1 LRLKSLGSHRALIG
15 ILLSSVSLIGCGGGS
30 SKNNPSVVVSPVI
43 ACSSLPA
50 PSSSGAIL
58 GTQMGGARQTPL
70 TLSNTVSTM
79 VGSPGNMGLTDGAGS
94 ISRLK
99 GPYGVATDGISLY
112 VADGQSNTIR
122 RVSLATGTVCTFAG
136 TASAA
141 GGSADGVGVAASF
154 YLPSGITTDGTN
166 LYVADSGNNTIR
178 KIVIASGVV
187 STLAGTA
194 GINSAGG
201 ADGTGVVAQFH
212 TPHGI
217 TTDGTNLY
225 VADAANNTIR
235 KIVISSG
242 VVTTLA
248 GVASFGAGCNHID
261 GTGTGAQFATP
272 SGITTDGTNLYVT
285 ERCSHTVSKIVIS
298 TGQSTTIAGMPGLWG
313 YIDGAGASAQFN
325 FPSGITTDGSSLYI
339 ADESNDAIRKI
350 DIATQMVSTVA
361 GLALAN
367 TSFSSGSTGYAGS
380 TDGIGTAARFSLP
393 REITSD
399 GLSLYVTD
407 RGNHTI
413 RKIQ

>member
-1 LRLKSLGSHRALIG
+1 
-15 ILLSSVSLIGCGGGS
+15 
-30 SKNNPSVVVSPVI
+30 
-43 ACSSLPA
+43 
-50 PSSSGAIL
+50 
-58 GTQMGGARQTPL
+58 MGGARQAPL
-70 TLSNTVSTM
+70 TLTNTVSTM
-79 VGSPGNMGLTDGAGS
+79 VGSPGSMGLNDGAGS
-94 ISRLK
+94 IARLK
-99 GPYGVATDGISLY
+99 GPFGVATDGVSLY

-122 RVSLATGTVCTFAG
+122 RVNIATGTVCTFAG
-136 TASAA
+136 TANAI
-141 GGSADGVGVAASF
+141 GGSTDGVGAAASF

-178 KIVIASGVV
+178 KIVIASGMVT
-187 STLAGTA
+187 TLAGTA
-194 GINSAGG
+194 GIYSAG
-201 ADGTGVVAQFH
+201 ATDGTGAVAQFH

-261 GTGTGAQFATP
+261 GTGAGAQFATP

-339 ADESNDAIRKI
+339 ADESNDAIRKV

-367 TSFSSGSTGYAGS
+367 TAFSSGSTGYAGS
-380 TDGIGTAARFSLP
+380 TDGIGTAARFLLP

-399 GLSLYVTD
+399 GHSLYVTD